1 MTADPIM
8 IDTAGGGRDT
18 APITRDVTAA
28 EHAVRDAR
36 AAVTGWHDD
45 RPGGAPWAA
54 RRAAAD
60 RALTALDNAA
70 RAVDAARAALIHDIE
85 IITDA
90 VLAADP
96 SRCQVPWGVCP
107 EHGNTLTTSGGRT
120 RCRWS
125 GCGRT
130 WPGNRVQ
137 AHCGEPATALIADAG
152 GEQSRLCA
160 GHWADARERLIGV
173 RLVRALPAPD
183 GAR

>member
-8 IDTAGGGRDT
+8 IDTATDGRDT

-45 RPGGAPWAA
+45 RPGGAPWLA

-70 RAVDAARAALIHDIE
+70 RAVDAARAALAHE
-85 IITDA
+85 VTITMEA

-96 SRCQVPWGVCP
+96 SRCQVPWGACP
-107 EHGNTLTTSGGRT
+107 DHGNTLITSGEWT
-120 RCRWS
+120 RCRRP

-137 AHCGEPATALIADAG
+137 AHCGEPATVLIADAASD
-152 GEQSRLCA
+152 QTRLRA